1 MNSSPEKVQRKL
13 NKINS
18 LAGIIVIQSLATL
31 LWLLLIPKEP
41 GNAVLLGYSLR
52 RLMLLLVLALPLLGA
67 LLLRLGLKRQA
78 GWRAWLADEKKE
90 PQTALLLAGGG
101 FLLAAAVWS
110 FAFLFHFLRF
120 FPDLGAYI
128 RLLPLLASAFLLG
141 LEGMLAVPLII
152 YPAAREKKLEKRSFP
167 AGVFLA
173 ALAVLLAGF
182 ILIEATGWGKD
193 PVRVS
198 IISLGAPLLEG
209 QIWYAAGMLALLMA
223 AAFAWS
229 RVPRESRPALRVK
242 ADLVVMLVLW
252 LMAVTLWMSLPLP
265 KNNYFAPP
273 VQAPN
278 FEKYPF
284 SDAEQYDYNSLYVY
298 YGFKGAVISKPL
310 YVTFLAL
317 LHAVT
322 GLNYNNLI
330 LLQTL
335 LVAFFPVVLYQ
346 IGRELHS
353 RLGGIALALFAI
365 LREVTGI
372 QGSNIANVSSTKL
385 LLSDMPAALL
395 AGVLALVL
403 IRWFKAGGKK
413 VSGHEFIIGGLL
425 GAFILTRIQ
434 TMALVPFA
442 LILIVIR
449 YFKHFKTMLLSAAIM
464 LVALGLVI
472 TPVLLRNHSI
482 TGVYWVDNPA
492 SSKALANFLTKGI
505 DVEEDVAFNL
515 PQDEA
520 IDQNKEVI
528 SSLLLN
534 NLGDVADFVMDNF
547 MRNEISSFLVMP
559 IRLGNQQPLLNYLA
573 VGDPFWEEVYA
584 QRNAAN
590 LLVFLAN
597 AALIALGFT
606 ASLPQKSLGGC
617 GAAGT
622 AFRLQPQ
629 LGSGAHFGLALYLA
643 RGLDVL
649 CPVCPGL
656 G

>member
-1 MNSSPEKVQRKL
+1 M
-13 NKINS
+13 
-18 LAGIIVIQSLATL
+18 
-31 LWLLLIPKEP
+31 
-41 GNAVLLGYSLR
+41 
-52 RLMLLLVLALPLLGA
+52 
-67 LLLRLGLKRQA
+67 
-78 GWRAWLADEKKE
+78 
-90 PQTALLLAGGG
+90 
-101 FLLAAAVWS
+101 
-110 FAFLFHFLRF
+110 
-120 FPDLGAYI
+120 
-128 RLLPLLASAFLLG
+128 
-141 LEGMLAVPLII
+141 
-152 YPAAREKKLEKRSFP
+152 
-167 AGVFLA
+167 
-173 ALAVLLAGF
+173 LLAGF
-182 ILIEATGWGKD
+182 FLIEATGWGKD

-242 ADLVVMLVLW
+242 ADLIVMLVLW

-413 VSGHEFIIGGLL
+413 GER
-425 GAFILTRIQ
+425 A
-434 TMALVPFA
+434 
-442 LILIVIR
+442 
-449 YFKHFKTMLLSAAIM
+449 
-464 LVALGLVI
+464 
-472 TPVLLRNHSI
+472 
-482 TGVYWVDNPA
+482 
-492 SSKALANFLTKGI
+492 
-505 DVEEDVAFNL
+505 
-515 PQDEA
+515 
-520 IDQNKEVI
+520 
-528 SSLLLN
+528 
-534 NLGDVADFVMDNF
+534 
-547 MRNEISSFLVMP
+547 
-559 IRLGNQQPLLNYLA
+559 
-573 VGDPFWEEVYA
+573 
-584 QRNAAN
+584 
-590 LLVFLAN
+590 
-597 AALIALGFT
+597 
-606 ASLPQKSLGGC
+606 
-617 GAAGT
+617 
-622 AFRLQPQ
+622 
-629 LGSGAHFGLALYLA
+629 
-643 RGLDVL
+643 
-649 CPVCPGL
+649 
-656 G
+656 